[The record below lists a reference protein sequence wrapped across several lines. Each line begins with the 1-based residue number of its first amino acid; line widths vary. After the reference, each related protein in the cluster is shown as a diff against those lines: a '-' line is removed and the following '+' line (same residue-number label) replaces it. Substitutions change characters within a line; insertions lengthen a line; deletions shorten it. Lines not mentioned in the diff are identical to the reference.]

1 MTHEDASSSIEEAVG
16 AWSPQVIGISVRNID
31 DQNREQP
38 KFLLP
43 LLKPTI
49 DHCRRLSSAPI
60 VLGGAGYSIFPEAAL
75 TYLGAS
81 MGIQGEGEV
90 AFLTLLDR
98 LEKGEP
104 LTGVPGLYIQGQGL
118 QASRSYIRNFSEQL
132 TSGFER
138 FTSTYDRQLWVP
150 FQTRR
155 GCPLDCSYCSTATI
169 EGRLVRKRPLTSAMA
184 ELIALRNQGFR
195 HFFFVDNT
203 FNLPLS
209 YAKELCGLIIHHR
222 LDIQWRCILYPAK
235 VDDELLA
242 LMAEAGC
249 CEVSLG
255 FESGSEQI
263 LKAMNKRFKP
273 QDVKRISE
281 LIARHGIGQM
291 GFLMLGGPGETRET
305 VMESFTFAASL
316 PLDSLKIT
324 QGIRIYPY
332 TKLAQRAVQEGFIS
346 PQDDLLKPTFYLVP
360 SLEGWLQETVA
371 TYVRYHPQWIA

>member
-1 MTHEDASSSIEEAVG
+1 MKVLLIAANTEKMNVIPLPIGLHYVAAATERGGHDVRVLDLMTHEDASSSIEEAVG

-209 YAKELCGLIIHHR
+209 YAKNC
-222 LDIQWRCILYPAK
+222 A
-235 VDDELLA
+235 A
-242 LMAEAGC
+242 L
-249 CEVSLG
+249 
-255 FESGSEQI
+255 
-263 LKAMNKRFKP
+263 
-273 QDVKRISE
+273 
-281 LIARHGIGQM
+281 
-291 GFLMLGGPGETRET
+291 
-305 VMESFTFAASL
+305 SFTTASIFSGAASSIPPRSMTSSL
-316 PLDSLKIT
+316 PLWP
-324 QGIRIYPY
+324 R
-332 TKLAQRAVQEGFIS
+332 LAAA
-346 PQDDLLKPTFYLVP
+346 K
-360 SLEGWLQETVA
+360 
-371 TYVRYHPQWIA
+371 